1 MPNYCR
7 LLAIYHFKNY
17 HYRNLYA
24 LALMSVRNALQFI
37 VRLRA
42 DETLRKRLVCPDDA
56 PELGSFFELG
66 GKIGL
71 SFTIEELRTAHKH
84 DWGMRY
90 LLYNRSDLP
99 SGS

>member
-1 MPNYCR
+1 
-7 LLAIYHFKNY
+7 
-17 HYRNLYA
+17 
-24 LALMSVRNALQFI
+24 MSVRNALQFI

-56 PELGSFFELG
+56 PELDSFVELG
-66 GKIGL
+66 GKIGQ

-90 LLYNRSDLP
+90 LFITVQIFLP
-99 SGS
+99 DPDPGHETDAPHFRTTNGRRV